1 MRDPKRIKKF
11 LDRLGSL
18 WELVSDWRFGQLV
31 NNLQNYLDDD
41 LFYLEEDQFLLKL
54 WEMLMDEADEAPDWL
69 NEVEHNE

>member
-18 WELVSDWRFGQLV
+18 WELVPDWRFGQLV

-54 WEMLMDEADEAPDWL
+54 WEMLTDEADGAPDWL